1 MSGSEDSNGMQD
13 SKPHS
18 GFGVSSFAIAV
29 TGFLAAFAL
38 FAVAAYMEASTEGGM
53 PEDSPEAIVV
63 GLMILAL
70 CFVFVLGIA
79 LGIAGVVQNSKR
91 RVFGI
96 IGLVCNTGSLV
107 LVVAMIVIGSQL

>member
-1 MSGSEDSNGMQD
+1 
-13 SKPHS
+13 
-18 GFGVSSFAIAV
+18 
-29 TGFLAAFAL
+29 
-38 FAVAAYMEASTEGGM
+38 
-53 PEDSPEAIVV
+53 
-63 GLMILAL
+63 MILAL